1 MKEQRFKDVV
11 ALRGQTFRNNLEIY
25 IKLAK
30 LDPLTRR
37 GSICEVCASRRTN
50 TYLLCIHL

>member
-1 MKEQRFKDVV
+1 MKEQRFKEVV

-30 LDPLTRR
+30 LDPLMRR
-37 GSICEVCASRRTN
+37 GSICDVCNLSSIVSV
-50 TYLLCIHL
+50 LL